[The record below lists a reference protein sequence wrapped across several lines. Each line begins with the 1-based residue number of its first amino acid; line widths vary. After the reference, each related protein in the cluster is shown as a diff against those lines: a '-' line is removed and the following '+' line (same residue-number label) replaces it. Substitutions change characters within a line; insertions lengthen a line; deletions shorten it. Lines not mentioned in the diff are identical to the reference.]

1 MTFGQKIAPY
11 LAELIKNISDKNMYS
26 GNKIPSSV
34 MAMFKLEIRE
44 NGAGILVPYW
54 IGVLQKGR
62 KPRRSTKSSGLA
74 KKIFKWMSKRNMFK
88 STTLKGKRNE
98 AKQLTW
104 YINKHGNKQF
114 NKGNPIFVDIY
125 ESERAKTIKKIDA
138 EIGMTIGKITM
149 EII

>member
-26 GNKIPSSV
+26 GNKIPASV

-44 NGAGILVPYW
+44 NGAGVLVPYW
-54 IGVLQKGR
+54 ISVLQKGR
-62 KPRRSTKSSGLA
+62 GPRKGTKDHGLR
-74 KKIFKWMSKRNMFK
+74 KRIYKWMAKNNMFK
-88 STTLKGKRNE
+88 SSTAKGKLAE
-98 AKQLTW
+98 AKSMTW
-104 YINKHGNKQF
+104 YINKYGNKQF
-114 NKGNPIFVDIY
+114 RSRVFVDIY